1 MAFVDTRTL
10 ADGETIEADICIIGA
25 GPAGLAIATAFEG
38 DSTRIALLESGDIGY
53 DEDTQALAAGEVVG
67 IPYPDLDVARLRMLG
82 GSSNHWGGNIRPM
95 DALDFEVRDWIPNSG
110 WPFGLAELRPYYERA
125 AAFCGVPN
133 EAFEIEH
140 QRGAVGTEPWRF
152 TDDAIT
158 TQVFQTVG
166 GEARALGLY
175 HEERLEQ
182 AANITTYLFANV
194 VDVVT
199 DALATRV
206 NELTIK
212 TLNDKTLTARAKHY
226 VLAAGG
232 IENPRILLLANKTK
246 TAGLG
251 NADDL
256 VGRYFMEHLTS
267 PDFAVLLPSDPQLDF
282 RFYKDFEAD
291 WGETWGMLTFSE
303 ETQRQAGLVN
313 ARFQAATITN
323 EFNKNIDEPGMQ
335 SLAKLVRAGASGRVP
350 DELER
355 HLANVIADIDDV
367 AQSGYYRLFHHPDYP
382 LVSIDLVV
390 ISEQIPNPESRVFLG
405 EETDR
410 FGQRRCVLDW
420 RLTELDS
427 ENLIR
432 ISDQAQ
438 RQFGRSGLGRVRIQ
452 LPEGGY
458 SSINPHPHYHHMG
471 TTRMDKDP
479 KRGVVDADCRLHEL
493 PNLFVAGSSV
503 FPTVGN
509 VNPTLTIIA
518 LAYRL
523 SDHLK
528 GLKS

>member
-1 MAFVDTRTL
+1 MAFVDTRSL
-10 ADGETIEADICIIGA
+10 ANGETIEADICIIGA
-25 GPAGLAIATAFEG
+25 GPAGIAIATAFEG

-53 DEDTQALAAGEVVG
+53 DEETQALAAGEVVG
-67 IPYPDLDVARLRMLG
+67 IPYPDLDVVRLRMLG
-82 GSSNHWGGNIRPM
+82 GSTNHWGGNIRPM

-110 WPFGLAELRPYYERA
+110 WPFGLEELRPYYKRA
-125 AAFCGVPN
+125 ATFCGVPN
-133 EAFEIEH
+133 EGFEIES
-140 QRGAVGTEPWRF
+140 QRSAVGADPWVF
-152 TDDAIT
+152 EDDAIT

-175 HEERLEQ
+175 HEEALEQ

-194 VDVVT
+194 VDIVT
-199 DALATRV
+199 DALSNQVR
-206 NELTIK
+206 ELTVK
-212 TLNDKTLTARAKHY
+212 TLNDKTLKARAKYY

-232 IENPRILLLANKTK
+232 IENPRILLLANKTRP
-246 TAGLG
+246 AGLG
-251 NADDL
+251 NENDL

-267 PDFAVLLPSDPQLDF
+267 PDFALLFPSDPQLDF

-303 ETQRQAGLVN
+303 ETQRQGGLVN

-323 EFNKNIDEPGMQ
+323 EFNKNIDNPGMQ
-335 SLAKLVRAGASGRVP
+335 SLATLVRSGSSGRVP

-367 AQSGYYRLFHHPDYP
+367 AESGYYRFFHHPNYP
-382 LVSIDLVV
+382 LISIDLVV
-390 ISEQIPNPESRVFLG
+390 ISEQIPNPESRVYLG
-405 EETDR
+405 EDKDR
-410 FGQRRCVLDW
+410 FGQNRCVLDW
-420 RLTELDS
+420 RLTDFDS
-427 ENLIR
+427 DNLTR
-432 ISDQAQ
+432 ISDQIQ

-458 SSINPHPHYHHMG
+458 ARINPHPHYHHMG
-471 TTRMDKDP
+471 TTRMDNDP
-479 KRGVVDADCRLHEL
+479 KRGVVDANCRLHEAS
-493 PNLFVAGSSV
+493 NLYVAGSSV

-523 SDHLK
+523 ADHLK
-528 GLKS
+528 GLDS